1 MADTQ
6 PTTDTAAPD
15 DKAPEK
21 KSSESESLTAEL
33 EAAVDDKIA
42 ERKGEPDPKPEASE
56 PPKGDPAPKD
66 KAPAD
71 DAGQAADDDDD
82 ESDDDDDDEGEGEG
96 DDEGEPDPVPLSNQL
111 QERAVRAGM
120 SLEEIKQFPSE
131 GLLSKTVDR
140 IEGAGRDTGSP
151 GGAGG
156 QGGEAKPD
164 TVADRL
170 ASLPA
175 LDPEVVDEEIVTTFE
190 AMKGIIQQLSDE
202 NKSILGSQA
211 KDWISAKL
219 EGVKDLTKG
228 DADKIAAV
236 QSRFDVLKAGYAAT
250 GKSVS
255 DDKVFEEA
263 ASLALGAETAQT
275 SRKRSAAGKRSKL
288 LIQRPSGHRVKGN
301 PDARDEMAAILDRK
315 HFSG

>member
-21 KSSESESLTAEL
+21 KSSESESLTAEI

-56 PPKGDPAPKD
+56 APKD
-66 KAPAD
+66 EVVD
-71 DAGQAADDDDD
+71 DADADLKVEVDGADL
-82 ESDDDDDDEGEGEG
+82 ESAEEEEDP
-96 DDEGEPDPVPLSNQL
+96 DEGEPDPVPLSNQL

-202 NKSILGSQA
+202 NKSIRGSQA

-228 DADKIAAV
+228 DADRIASV

-250 GKSVS
+250 GKDVT

-275 SRKRSAAGKRSKL
+275 SRKRIAASKRSKL